1 MKTKKLI
8 ARYEQENKDLFLK
21 IKCKENSMRDKSHM
35 LFLIKR
41 NRKLIEYLERK
52 VLFEDLKTS
61 FRNMFLFF
69 LLAGLAHIVSLFY
82 YVLFK

>member
-41 NRKLIEYLERK
+41 NRKFIEYLERK
-52 VLFEDLKTS
+52 ALFEDLKTS
-61 FRNMFLFF
+61 FRNMIFFF
-69 LLAGLAHIVSLFY
+69 LLAGLANIVSLCY
-82 YVLFK
+82 ALFK

>member
-8 ARYEQENKDLFLK
+8 AKYEQENKDLFLK

-41 NRKLIEYLERK
+41 NRKFIEYLERQA
-52 VLFEDLKTS
+52 LNEGLKTS
-61 FRNMFLFF
+61 YRNMIFFF
-69 LLAGLAHIVSLFY
+69 LLAGLANIVSLCY
-82 YVLFK
+82 ALFK